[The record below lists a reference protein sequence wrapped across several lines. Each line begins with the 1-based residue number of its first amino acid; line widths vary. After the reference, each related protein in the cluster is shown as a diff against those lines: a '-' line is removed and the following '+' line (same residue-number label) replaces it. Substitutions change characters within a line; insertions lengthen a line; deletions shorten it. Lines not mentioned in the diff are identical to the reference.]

1 MKTPCLYSIIR
12 YIPFAETEE
21 FANVGILLCAPKQGV
36 LFYKLARGNDVR
48 VKTFFRDDKIFP
60 QAKHALIAELNF
72 ARENAH
78 NFSGAEKLA
87 NFFHEFVSTRESIF
101 QFSDSRII
109 MSDNPAHEAEAL
121 YGRYI
126 NHTEYTPERRED
138 ILAKELKLR
147 FDSFQDL
154 RKVFK
159 KETIGG
165 EFAKFTM
172 PLVSSV
178 NDLALCSIKP
188 LVFDQSDTSK
198 MMEHCDKWAARV
210 KRASDEESLVLPGV
224 LFPISGPLKPTVKA
238 KNAIE
243 KIMKTFTG
251 YGINCIE
258 HADEDYIIK
267 FARSIIYLI
276 R

>member
-36 LFYKLARGNDVR
+36 LLYKLAKGNDAR

-60 QAKHALIAELNF
+60 LAKQALTAELKF
-72 ARENAH
+72 ARENLY
-78 NFSGAEKLA
+78 NFSGAQKLSD
-87 NFFHEFVSTRESIF
+87 FFHAFVSTRESIF

-109 MSDNPAHEAEAL
+109 MADNPAHEVEAL
-121 YGRYI
+121 YDRFV
-126 NHTEYTPERRED
+126 NHAEYTPERRED
-138 ILAKELKLR
+138 ILAKELRLR

-154 RKVFK
+154 RKTFK

-172 PLVSSV
+172 PLVASEDGV
-178 NDLALCSIKP
+178 AVCAIKP

-198 MMEHCDKWAARV
+198 MMEHCDKWVARV
-210 KRASDEESLVLPGV
+210 TRAADERLLNLSGV
-224 LFPISGPLKPTVKA
+224 LFPIAGPLKSTIRA

-243 KIMKTFTG
+243 KIVKTFLG
-251 YGINCIE
+251 HQINCVDHE
-258 HADEDYIIK
+258 NEGSIIK
-267 FARSIIYLI
+267 FAQSTIYQI

>member
-21 FANVGILLCAPKQGV
+21 FANVGILLCAPKQG
-36 LFYKLARGNDVR
+36 LFLYKLAKGNDAR
-48 VKTFFRDDKIFP
+48 VKAFFRDDKIFP
-60 QAKHALIAELNF
+60 LAKYALTDELKF
-72 ARENAH
+72 AKENLH
-78 NFSGAEKLA
+78 CYRGAEKLSD
-87 NFFHEFVSTRESIF
+87 FFHAFVSTRESIF

-109 MSDNPAHEAEAL
+109 MCESPAHQIEEL
-121 YGRYI
+121 YDRYI

-147 FDSFQDL
+147 FDSSQEL
-154 RKVFK
+154 RKTFR

-172 PLVSSV
+172 PLVASA
-178 NDLALCSIKP
+178 NELALCAIKP

-198 MMEHCDKWAARV
+198 MMEHCDKWVARV
-210 KRASDEESLVLPGV
+210 TRAADERLLNLPGV
-224 LFPISGPLKPTVKA
+224 LFPIAGPIKPSVRA

-243 KIMKTFTG
+243 KIVKTFTSHK
-251 YGINCIE
+251 INCVDHDNE
-258 HADEDYIIK
+258 NFIIN
-267 FARSIIYLI
+267 FAKEAIYPI